1 MPVDVPVVFG
11 RGVEAAGTSELAG
24 PDAGPASEDT
34 GAPAVGADDGIA
46 PGFDPFSAVDELGSH
61 SSILEGFA
69 ATEATEATLLFCI
82 FKKVAAVAAVAA
94 SGRYL
99 LQASLKSAA

>member
-11 RGVEAAGTSELAG
+11 LGVEAAGASELAG
-24 PDAGPASEDT
+24 PDATPASEDT
-34 GAPAVGADDGIA
+34 DALAVVADDGVA
-46 PGFDPFSAVDELGSH
+46 AGSDPFSAVDELGSH
-61 SSILEGFA
+61 SSVLEGFA

-94 SGRYL
+94 SGR
-99 LQASLKSAA
+99 